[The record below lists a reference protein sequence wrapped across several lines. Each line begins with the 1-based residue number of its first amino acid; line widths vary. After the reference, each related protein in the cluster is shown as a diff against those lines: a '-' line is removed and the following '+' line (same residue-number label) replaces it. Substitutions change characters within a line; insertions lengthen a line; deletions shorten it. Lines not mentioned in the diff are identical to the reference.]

1 VSWVNAVVQGIL
13 LGGLYALFACG
24 LSIMFGVMRIVNL
37 AHGDFG
43 ILAAFIAL
51 SCMSVAGVGALP
63 AALVV
68 LPVMAALGYLLQR
81 VLLYRSLAASAFSPV
96 LATFG
101 MSVIIQNLLLQHYS
115 ADSHSLDVGRLA
127 SASLRITD
135 HLSVAY
141 LSLISFALAV
151 LVLLALELFLSRT
164 SLGRMMRA
172 VSDDPQVAELVG
184 ADSRHIYAVATAIA
198 MATVA
203 LAGLLFAMRSSF
215 SPAAGPSRLLFAF
228 EAVVIGGLGSL
239 WGTLVGGMV
248 LGLAQTL
255 GAQIDPAL
263 TLLAGHTIFLAVLA
277 FRPKGL
283 VAARAT

>member
-1 VSWVNAVVQGIL
+1 MSWVNAVVQGIL
-13 LGGLYALFACG
+13 LGGLYALFAAG

-43 ILAAFIAL
+43 ILAAFLAL
-51 SCMSVAGVGALP
+51 SSMSLLGVGAFS

-68 LPVMAALGYLLQR
+68 LPAMALLGYALTRGLLF
-81 VLLYRSLAASAFSPV
+81 RSLTASPFSPV

-101 MSVIIQNLLLQHYS
+101 LSIIIQNLLLQHYS
-115 ADSHSLDVGRLA
+115 ADSHSLEVGSLA
-127 SASLRITD
+127 SASLRLTD
-135 HLSVAY
+135 QVSIAY
-141 LSLISFALAV
+141 LSIISFVLAV
-151 LVLLALELFLSRT
+151 VVLVALELFLSRT
-164 SLGRMMRA
+164 GLGRMTRA
-172 VSDDPQVAELVG
+172 CSDDPEVAQLMG
-184 ADSRHIYAVATAIA
+184 GDSRHIYAVATSLAL
-198 MATVA
+198 ATVA
-203 LAGLLFAMRSSF
+203 LAGFLFAMRSSF
-215 SPAAGPSRLLFAF
+215 SPAAGPTRLLFAF

-263 TLLAGHTIFLAVLA
+263 TLLAGHAIFLTILA

-283 VAARAT
+283 VAGRTT

>member
-1 VSWVNAVVQGIL
+1 MSWVNAVVQGIL
-13 LGGLYALFACG
+13 LGGLYALFASG

-43 ILAAFIAL
+43 ILAAFLAL
-51 SCMSVAGVGALP
+51 SCMSVLGVGAFP

-68 LPVMAALGYLLQR
+68 LPAMALLGYALTRGLLF
-81 VLLYRSLAASAFSPV
+81 RSLTASPFSPV

-101 MSVIIQNLLLQHYS
+101 LSIILQNVLLQHYS

-127 SASLRITD
+127 SASLRLTD
-135 HLSVAY
+135 EVSVAY
-141 LSLISFALAV
+141 LSIISFVLAV
-151 LVLLALELFLSRT
+151 FVLVALELFLSKT
-164 SLGRMMRA
+164 GLGRMTRA
-172 VSDDPQVAELVG
+172 CSDDPEVAQLVG
-184 ADSRHIYAVATAIA
+184 GDSRHIYAVATSLAL
-198 MATVA
+198 ATVA
-203 LAGLLFAMRSSF
+203 LAGFLFAMRSSF
-215 SPAAGPSRLLFAF
+215 SPAAGPTRLLFAF

-263 TLLAGHTIFLAVLA
+263 TTLAGHAIFLTILG

-283 VAARAT
+283 VAARTS